1 MMSAHQFLLTT
12 LALLLVDALQLVPCH
27 AAPAGGGELILN
39 PSPMTDDLDMAILRR
54 AMRQGND
61 CDSRVT
67 HLIAAHPPPVPRDQ
81 ADLWRIF
88 SSFGST
94 AALTQLLIC
103 LAGGDP

>member
-1 MMSAHQFLLTT
+1 MTSAHQFLLTT

-67 HLIAAHPPPVPRDQ
+67 HSQSVRLPPDH
-81 ADLWRIF
+81 
-88 SSFGST
+88 SG
-94 AALTQLLIC
+94 
-103 LAGGDP
+103 